1 LNESPSLSAFRGGT
15 IWSMY
20 EQIDAFLERYP
31 RLAEPS
37 GADNQCRLATD
48 ELVGAL
54 EAKGIEATPVWVR
67 GHRREPEKPAPRAM
81 GADRHRLVRLADGS
95 FVDVTRRQFDP
106 QAEHPTYYA
115 SEVELAGQWQ
125 QIDRGPP
132 NGPAADEDWR
142 SLDSHPG

>member
-1 LNESPSLSAFRGGT
+1 
-15 IWSMY
+15 
-20 EQIDAFLERYP
+20 
-31 RLAEPS
+31 
-37 GADNQCRLATD
+37 
-48 ELVGAL
+48 
-54 EAKGIEATPVWVR
+54 
-67 GHRREPEKPAPRAM
+67 M